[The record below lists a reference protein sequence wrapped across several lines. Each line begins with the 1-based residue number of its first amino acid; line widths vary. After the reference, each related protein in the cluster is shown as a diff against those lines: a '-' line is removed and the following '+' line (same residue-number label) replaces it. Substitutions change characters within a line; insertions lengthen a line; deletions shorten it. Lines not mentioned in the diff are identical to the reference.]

1 MVEENGIK
9 ENKSLNTS
17 EGHTMVGGET
27 RWFIKESWTGKDNQG
42 ITHGKKRLFWTEDV
56 SGTKENWAI
65 TGLNSIGHKNDTG
78 IDIFINIGKIL

>member
-27 RWFIKESWTGKDNQG
+27 RWFIKES
-42 ITHGKKRLFWTEDV
+42 
-56 SGTKENWAI
+56 
-65 TGLNSIGHKNDTG
+65 
-78 IDIFINIGKIL
+78 